1 MVYIDKE
8 FILQNFSVEEN
19 PRTCNLDDFSSGKCD
34 ESIFERLETNEDK
47 EAWRK
52 LMRLLSVRDR
62 SVKECEGKLAEAG
75 FSEPSV
81 NFAISRAL
89 RCRIL
94 DDARYADSFVRAKL
108 AAGKGLKG
116 IVESLSAWGISAESL
131 QGFPDG
137 FVDGEDEVSRA
148 CAFISS
154 HPTRSKNAWKS
165 SYAKLLRCGYDHD
178 SAYRAASWYANEQK

>member
-8 FILQNFSVEEN
+8 FILQNFSVDEN
-19 PRTCNLDDFSSGKCD
+19 PCASKVAAATFENCD
-34 ESIFERLETNEDK
+34 EPAFDTEESDEGK

-52 LMRLLSVRDR
+52 LIRLLSVRDR
-62 SVKECEGKLAEAG
+62 SVKECENKLTEAG
-75 FSEPSV
+75 FSETSV
-81 NFAISRAL
+81 NFAIARAL
-89 RCRIL
+89 RCRVL
-94 DDARYADSFVRAKL
+94 DDARYADSFVRAKI

-116 IVESLSAWGISAESL
+116 IIESLSSYGISVEGL
-131 QGFPDG
+131 RGFPDE
-137 FVDGEDEVSRA
+137 FIDGEDEVSRA